1 MLFILGLLKAA
12 CFNWTLPSSMARV
25 YVRTRRSRTT
35 GKLISYSSVNLSIEG
50 ANFTLR
56 RSCHLIASH
65 QLTVNHEIHKS
76 WLFDSSGLR
85 WDSTVIRAYKYTCIQ
100 IHCWKYYWKPNV
112 LQGMCKVGMAV
123 RRDWQGSCPR
133 GASRLKTLQVTHRT
147 GCLWGSLVWN
157 SHRD

>member
-12 CFNWTLPSSMARV
+12 CFNWTLPSLNDKGLCENPEEV
-25 YVRTRRSRTT
+25 RTT

-76 WLFDSSGLR
+76 WLLDSSGLR

-112 LQGMCKVGMAV
+112 LQGMCKADMVV
-123 RRDWQGSCPR
+123 RRTYR
-133 GASRLKTLQVTHRT
+133 TLP
-147 GCLWGSLVWN
+147 SL
-157 SHRD
+157 SFSSEDTAGGT